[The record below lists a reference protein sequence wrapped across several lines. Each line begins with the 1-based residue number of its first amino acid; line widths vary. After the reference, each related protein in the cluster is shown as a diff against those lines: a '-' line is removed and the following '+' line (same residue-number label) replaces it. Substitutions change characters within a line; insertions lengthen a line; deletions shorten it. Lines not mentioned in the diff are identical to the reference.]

1 MHGNNSLMDKPSKCN
16 GNQLKVRN
24 AGQFNQDQQVQD
36 LSSNTSSSN
45 YSRHDEQLEDGLNNE
60 FTIRN
65 SANNT
70 TIDDDNSAM
79 QVLPSSNKSSFD
91 NSGHCERLEG
101 LGGNGVSNDNSPQD
115 DKCTD
120 NNSVNKT
127 ATDNLNPQNQKSFP
141 CKNCQRKDKY
151 IQFLEDDNT
160 SLQEKLKK
168 AQEDLKRERRKIN
181 KNPKSNT
188 KPQSLPTYW
197 GRREPKGDTYI
208 ELASQNYE
216 KPGYL
221 LLMEQIVC
229 DIFNINNR
237 DELYTKKRVH
247 KYTSSSCDT
256 IPPAGSTVLY
266 ALVLSSDRFDDNEK
280 KQRLNILIQAGVNVV
295 ICLFRTGNVY
305 ISRKNL
311 TVGEDAIETLPFM
324 VKLNEVNELDLSHNN
339 RTETSETKRQL
350 LIDYENSLS
359 QLAKKLILPQQQGN
373 NFLQYFKFNLLPQ
386 FRY

>member
-1 MHGNNSLMDKPSKCN
+1 MRNNSLMDERSKCN
-16 GNQLKVRN
+16 GNQLNVRT
-24 AGQFNQDQQVQD
+24 AGQFNQYQQVQD

-45 YSRHDEQLEDGLNNE
+45 YSRHDELL
-60 FTIRN
+60 
-65 SANNT
+65 
-70 TIDDDNSAM
+70 M

-101 LGGNGVSNDNSPQD
+101 LGGDGVSNDNSSQD
-115 DKCTD
+115 DKSTD

-141 CKNCQRKDKY
+141 CEICQQKDKC
-151 IQFLEDDNT
+151 IQVLENYNT
-160 SLQEKLKK
+160 YLQEALKR
-168 AQEDLKRERRKIN
+168 AQENLERERRNMNEK
-181 KNPKSNT
+181 PKPNT
-188 KPQSLPTYW
+188 KPQPLPTYW
-197 GRREPKGDTYI
+197 GGREPKGDTYI

-216 KPGYL
+216 KLGYL

-229 DIFNINNR
+229 DIFEIENR

-247 KYTSSSCDT
+247 KYTSSSCNT

-266 ALVLSSDRFDDNEK
+266 ALVLSTDRFDDNEK

-311 TVGEDAIETLPFM
+311 TVGENPVETLPFM
-324 VKLNEVNELDLSHNN
+324 VKLNEVDELHLSQDN

-350 LIDYENSLS
+350 NINYQNSLN
-359 QLAKKLILPQQQGN
+359 QLAKTILLPQPQRN
-373 NFLQYFKFNLLPQ
+373 NLLPQ
-386 FRY
+386 FSQLLPQFKF